1 MVFKVKSPDIKYVH
15 EMKSLHYIVIVRE
28 GELGRIIDL
37 AEEKHCQQLSEE
49 SYQTVAADHN
59 LLNCDDIDG
68 KEKRGQKKRQFHISC
83 FRCYVCLKILKEREV
98 ERVVFKKQSKQ
109 TIF

>member
-1 MVFKVKSPDIKYVH
+1 MVFKVKSLCS
-15 EMKSLHYIVIVRE
+15 ELKSLHYIVVVRE

-109 TIF
+109 TII